1 MSEDEEYV
9 PSAPNDPST
18 ERLINLF
25 MLLQKSSFGYTREEI
40 FKKIPGYT
48 DSSDTAAER
57 MFERDKNILLSAG
70 IQVDVKSDVIVN
82 DYRYTISRDRVLL
95 PELDLSSDELRALY
109 YASLVWKNSDLRE
122 SARELGIKL
131 QTYGVEFEAATLDW
145 SYGVSHH
152 LPQILQALQD
162 RKIVE
167 FVYRKPQHSN
177 TDRRMLE
184 VWGVTYRPTN
194 WYVFG
199 LDRLRNE
206 PRAFNLRRIVS
217 ECEVTG
223 PRNSYEI
230 PESVDVEALLN
241 PMLYAESFQTI
252 TVRTL
257 KGKGLYWRKLAKRD
271 LTNLDEDQ
279 FELELVNPLINIPRL
294 AADAPGVVVLHPENV
309 REEVR
314 LLLQQA
320 VSAV

>member
-1 MSEDEEYV
+1 MSDDEEYL
-9 PSAPNDPST
+9 PSAPHDPST

-25 MLLQKSSFGYTREEI
+25 MLLKKSRFGFTREQI
-40 FKKIPGYT
+40 FDSVPGYKE
-48 DSSDTAAER
+48 SSSTASER

-70 IQVDVKSDVIVN
+70 IQVDVKADVIVN
-82 DYRYTISRDRVLL
+82 DFKYSISRDRVLL
-95 PELDLSSDELRALY
+95 PELDLTSEELRALY
-109 YASLVWKNSDLRE
+109 YASLVWKNSDLQD

-131 QTYGVEFEAATLDW
+131 QTYGVEFEPATLDW
-145 SYGVSHH
+145 SYGVSQH

-162 RKIVE
+162 RKLVE
-167 FVYRKPQHSN
+167 FVYRKPQHAD

-230 PESVDVEALLN
+230 PENIDIESLLN
-241 PMLYAESFQTI
+241 PMLYAESFQKITI
-252 TVRTL
+252 RTQ
-257 KGKGLYWRKLAKRD
+257 KGKGLYWRKLARRD
-271 LTNLDEDQ
+271 LTTLEEDE
-279 FELELVNPLINIPRL
+279 FEIELVNPLINIPRL
-294 AADAPGVVVLHPENV
+294 AADAPGVVVLGPEDI
-309 REEVR
+309 RSEVR
-314 LLLQQA
+314 LMLQQSVDA
-320 VSAV
+320 L

>member
-1 MSEDEEYV
+1 MSEDEEYL

-18 ERLINLF
+18 ERLVNLF
-25 MLLQKSSFGYTREEI
+25 MLLQKSRFGFTREEI
-40 FKKIPGYT
+40 FNKVPGYK
-48 DSSDTAAER
+48 DSSNTASER

-70 IQVDVKSDVIVN
+70 IQIDVKADVIVN
-82 DYRYTISRDRVLL
+82 DFRYTISRDRVLL
-95 PELDLSSDELRALY
+95 PELDLTNDELRALY

-131 QTYGVEFEAATLDW
+131 QTYGVEFESTTLNW

-162 RKIVE
+162 RKVVE
-167 FVYRKPQHSN
+167 FVYRKPQHST

-206 PRAFNLRRIVS
+206 PRAFNLRRIIG

-230 PESVDVEALLN
+230 PESIDVESLLN

-252 TVRTL
+252 TVRTQ
-257 KGKGLYWRKLAKRD
+257 KGKGLYWRKLAKR
-271 LTNLDEDQ
+271 NLSSLDDDQ
-279 FELELVNPLINIPRL
+279 FDLELVNPMINIPRL
-294 AADAPGVVVLHPENV
+294 AADAPGVVVIGPEDIRN
-309 REEVR
+309 EVR

-320 VSAV
+320 VNVV